1 LVLQQLQQPPLE
13 VVAAVEAEVLV
24 AAVAHQVED
33 QRVVELA
40 DQRLLAMTLA
50 LLLEK
55 KAEPNLRS
63 KLRSKIK

>member
-1 LVLQQLQQPPLE
+1 
-13 VVAAVEAEVLV
+13 
-24 AAVAHQVED
+24 
-33 QRVVELA
+33 VVELA
-40 DQRLLAMTLA
+40 DQPLLAMTLA